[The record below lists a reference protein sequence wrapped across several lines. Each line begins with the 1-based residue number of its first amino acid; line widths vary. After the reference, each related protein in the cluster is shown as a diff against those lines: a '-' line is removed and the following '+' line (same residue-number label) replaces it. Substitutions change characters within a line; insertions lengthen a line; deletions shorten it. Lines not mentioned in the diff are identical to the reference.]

1 MFRFT
6 LSGGFYL
13 GQVSLELPV
22 HQWAGEAGSIGCR
35 GGGNQALG
43 HPSAPTGSHRRP
55 SPPPH
60 ALGSPGQQGTRSEAR
75 DHPFRTACLSDSR
88 SSRASERGGE
98 NQRHGGALG
107 HRAPMLQGGWTLDLR
122 GHCRCDRRQAR
133 GDGVTNGRLAGLLRG
148 PPCTGLGSRRSRGNQ
163 KVSLRFHRVRSLR
176 PLHGPGCGCREPQE
190 SPRLLWSC
198 PGPWPGFQRD
208 VPSPPPGS
216 RLRGPHTDGR
226 AAVGLN
232 VRGGPCHS
240 PSPRTESLQADL
252 GHVNNQTV
260 RPRPPVPRCPRPSPF
275 PESTLKTGKQRD
287 RGPPA
292 RETANRVLVLGR

>member
-1 MFRFT
+1 MAAEVAAT
-6 LSGGFYL
+6 
-13 GQVSLELPV
+13 
-22 HQWAGEAGSIGCR
+22 
-35 GGGNQALG
+35 
-43 HPSAPTGSHRRP
+43 RP
-55 SPPPH
+55 WGTPQPPPGATGAPH
-60 ALGSPGQQGTRSEAR
+60 LPLMLWGHLANKGRVLRPGTIHSGR
-75 DHPFRTACLSDSR
+75 
-88 SSRASERGGE
+88 RASLTAGPPGPARGGE
-98 NQRHGGALG
+98 TQRHGGALG
-107 HRAPMLQGGWTLDLR
+107 HRAPTLQGGWTLDLR

-133 GDGVTNGRLAGLLRG
+133 GDGVTSGRLAGLLRG
-148 PPCTGLGSRRSRGNQ
+148 PPCTGLGSRRSGGNQ

-216 RLRGPHTDGR
+216 RLRGPHADGR

-275 PESTLKTGKQRD
+275 PESTLKTGKHRD